1 MTEEIQQ
8 LLKNLR
14 LRKMAEMIEGELAAA
29 RKTSPSY
36 TDLLAR
42 LLRAEWLDQQE
53 RRLQSR
59 IQQAHLPE
67 QWTLES
73 FPFKQQ
79 PSVSRRQIRELA
91 ELEFIPKAVNVVFI
105 GPTGV
110 GLRQCQLTFST
121 PSLRNWLAIG

>member
-14 LRKMAEMIEGELAAA
+14 LHKIAEIIEGELAAA
-29 RKTSPSY
+29 GTTSPSY
-36 TDLLAR
+36 SDLLAR

-59 IQQAHLPE
+59 FKHAHLPE

-79 PSVSRRQIRELA
+79 PGVSRRQIRELA
-91 ELEFIPKAVNVVFI
+91 ELEFIPKAVNLVFI
-105 GPTGV
+105 GPT
-110 GLRQCQLTFST
+110 
-121 PSLRNWLAIG
+121 

>member
-1 MTEEIQQ
+1 MSEEIQQ
-8 LLKNLR
+8 LLQNLR
-14 LRKMAEMIEGELAAA
+14 LRKMAEMIAGELAAA

-53 RRLQSR
+53 RKLRAR
-59 IQQAHLPE
+59 IKHAHLPE

-79 PSVSRRQIRELA
+79 PGVSRRQIRELA

-105 GPTGV
+105 GPTD
-110 GLRQCQLTFST
+110 LTTFCT
-121 PSLRNWLAIG
+121 PLPHH

>member
-14 LRKMAEMIEGELAAA
+14 LHKIAEIIEGELAAA
-29 RKTSPSY
+29 GTTSPSY
-36 TDLLAR
+36 SDLLAR
-42 LLRAEWLDQQE
+42 PLRAEWLDQQE

-59 IQQAHLPE
+59 FKHAHLPE

-79 PSVSRRQIRELA
+79 PACRAARSANSPNWSSFPRRSMWCLLGPPVSGKPGSPQA
-91 ELEFIPKAVNVVFI
+91 S
-105 GPTGV
+105 
-110 GLRQCQLTFST
+110 C
-121 PSLRNWLAIG
+121 